1 MSTLCMKYSQIDMDT
16 QMLIFSSLYNIIAYL
31 NSTEDHT
38 FFEKCIKKMYME
50 FAKESKIGGGGL

>member
-1 MSTLCMKYSQIDMDT
+1 
-16 QMLIFSSLYNIIAYL
+16 MLIFSSLYNMIAYL